1 MFSNWIWLA
10 SSSSLEVSLPEEVL
24 KMIKKEAKRGR
35 RVLIPVIKKS
45 KYNLLNTLSIFG
57 AGDHFGHPGK
67 TPALS

>member
-1 MFSNWIWLA
+1 
-10 SSSSLEVSLPEEVL
+10 
-24 KMIKKEAKRGR
+24 MIKKEAKRGR